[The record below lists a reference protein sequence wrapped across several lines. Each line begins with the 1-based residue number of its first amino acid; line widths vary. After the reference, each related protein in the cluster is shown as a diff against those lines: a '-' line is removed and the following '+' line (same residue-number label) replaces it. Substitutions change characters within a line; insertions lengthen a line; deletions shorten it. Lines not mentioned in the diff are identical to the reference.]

1 MKLDTNS
8 EMDRNKAQFY
18 LDKLIA
24 KKAKIE
30 LKEVTKQRT
39 DPQRAYLHVCLSM
52 FSVETGY
59 SIEEAKE
66 LFAEQLPEIMFY
78 EKKEHRFRKSTNDL
92 TTKEMGIL
100 IDYIRSFCMDQLGF
114 YVPDS
119 TEFLINRFQ
128 IEKQYGI

>member
-52 FSVETGY
+52 FSAETGY

-119 TEFLINRFQ
+119 TEFLINRSQ

>member
-30 LKEVTKQRT
+30 LKEVTKERT
-39 DPQRAYLHVCLSM
+39 DPQRVYLHVCLSM

-66 LFAEQLPEIMFY
+66 LFAQQLPEIMFY